1 MANEL
6 QAFLPTG
13 KTLYAVLLNAI
24 GQVWDG
30 SQFEAIAS
38 GTWTDNDIALTE
50 ATAGIYLANMPAVG
64 AGSYSYLVYEQA
76 GASPA
81 VTDALV
87 GMGSIDW
94 NGIAVLPLSALALEA
109 TLAANSGKIDAV
121 DAKVSAIDTD
131 TVMSFMI
138 DGFTFEQI
146 VQIMASVLAGK
157 LTRSGDTLTFRDLA
171 DMVNRVVAETDANK
185 QRTTMTYTV

>member
-30 SQFEAIAS
+30 TQFEAIAS

-109 TLAANSGKIDAV
+109 TLDEIKAEINAV
-121 DAKVSAIDTD
+121 YSDVMGA
-131 TVMSFMI
+131 TVE
-138 DGFTFEQI
+138 GTYT
-146 VQIMASVLAGK
+146 VQEVLRIMAGALAGK
-157 LTRSGDTLTFRDLA
+157 LSGGGTDTLTFRDLSDTLDRITA
-171 DMVNRVVAETDANK
+171 TVDTSGNRTAVTIDES
-185 QRTTMTYTV
+185 